1 MADWCEMG
9 IVNVNVNVFGIKL
22 GIGYRRF
29 EGKRWLIAG
38 LEGTPIKK
46 KKKKG
51 TEGSKTSMVV
61 QVVTRGCP
69 AYIAFKFASA
79 RYLHIM

>member
-1 MADWCEMG
+1 MMADWCEMG

-46 KKKKG
+46 KKK
-51 TEGSKTSMVV
+51 
-61 QVVTRGCP
+61 RN
-69 AYIAFKFASA
+69 
-79 RYLHIM
+79 

>member
-46 KKKKG
+46 KKKKVLKVPKLPWLCR
-51 TEGSKTSMVV
+51 S
-61 QVVTRGCP
+61 
-69 AYIAFKFASA
+69 
-79 RYLHIM
+79 